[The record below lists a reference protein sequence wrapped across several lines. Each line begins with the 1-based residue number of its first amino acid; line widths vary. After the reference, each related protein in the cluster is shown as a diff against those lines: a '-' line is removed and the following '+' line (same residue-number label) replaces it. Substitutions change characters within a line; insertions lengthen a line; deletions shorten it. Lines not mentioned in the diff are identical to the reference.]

1 MRTTVPCK
9 ARGSAA
15 SILRWGF
22 CQQHMQCCLGYFLQ
36 KIPTQANQPKTNNKE
51 NPCNLGSFFF
61 FFPTCISKEKDFGLF
76 ENEQILK
83 VNCYSNTTVS
93 QTECPQRAGKA
104 EKTLASTRVVMP
116 RVLISGN
123 VLRAYQGMGSSL
135 WFMQIYTQEFCD
147 LRIASL
153 FTMKSLCSYVAM
165 PSALQNVLCAGLLV
179 CIFIYLFAQDG

>member
-1 MRTTVPCK
+1 MCTTVPCK

-36 KIPTQANQPKTNNKE
+36 KIPTEANQPKTNNKE

-61 FFPTCISKEKDFGLF
+61 FFTGISKEKDFGLF

-83 VNCYSNTTVS
+83 VKCYSTTTVS

-104 EKTLASTRVVMP
+104 EKTLVSTRVLMS
-116 RVLISGN
+116 RVLMSGN
-123 VLRAYQGMGSSL
+123 VLRAYQRMGSSL
-135 WFMQIYTQEFCD
+135 
-147 LRIASL
+147 
-153 FTMKSLCSYVAM
+153 
-165 PSALQNVLCAGLLV
+165 
-179 CIFIYLFAQDG
+179 